1 MGVLI
6 AKYSGVFFLAMV
18 KFVFAPAAG
27 WAAGLTF
34 AEVYLVALAGGL
46 LSYTIFYQSA
56 NYFMRSAREK
66 RLDGSS
72 LKKEKKTFTRF
83 NKFMVKMKMSPVGF
97 WLVIILAPNFGSV
110 PLGSIIVAKFYG
122 HIKSTFWIGMAVL
135 GGSAF
140 LWTMLWKF
148 IE

>member
-6 AKYSGVFFLAMV
+6 AKYSGVFFLAMI

-34 AEVYLVALAGGL
+34 TEVYSVGLAGGL
-46 LSYTIFYQSA
+46 LSFSIFYLSA
-56 NYFMRSAREK
+56 NHFMKKARLK
-66 RLDGSS
+66 RLDSTVAA
-72 LKKEKKTFTRF
+72 KKKKAFTKF
-83 NKFMVKMKMSPVGF
+83 NKFMVRMKMSPVGF
-97 WLVIILAPNFGSV
+97 WLVIVLAPNFASV

-122 HIKSTFWIGMAVL
+122 HLKSTYWIGLAVL
-135 GGSAF
+135 SGSAF
-140 LWTMLWKF
+140 IWTMLWKF